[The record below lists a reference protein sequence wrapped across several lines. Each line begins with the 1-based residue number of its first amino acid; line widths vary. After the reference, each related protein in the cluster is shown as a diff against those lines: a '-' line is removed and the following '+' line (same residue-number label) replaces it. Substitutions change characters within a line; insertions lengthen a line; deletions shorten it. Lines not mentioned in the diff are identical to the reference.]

1 VLSSLRVSMVVGPPP
16 RRAGAARSTIQTR
29 TRADGVS
36 AATSAPGLRH
46 SPWMWVV
53 EAAVD
58 ELVFAGISVQLP
70 WCVTTHDYC
79 RVPTTIAGY
88 TIVSE
93 TNGLIT

>member
-1 VLSSLRVSMVVGPPP
+1 M
-16 RRAGAARSTIQTR
+16 
-29 TRADGVS
+29 ADD
-36 AATSAPGLRH
+36 
-46 SPWMWVV
+46 
-53 EAAVD
+53 ED